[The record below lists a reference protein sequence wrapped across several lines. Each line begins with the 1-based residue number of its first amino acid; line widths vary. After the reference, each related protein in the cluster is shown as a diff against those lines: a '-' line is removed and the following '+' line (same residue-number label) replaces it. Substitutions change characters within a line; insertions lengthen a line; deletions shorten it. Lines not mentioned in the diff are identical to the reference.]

1 MKVLAKKLG
10 RPCDT
15 DAGDTRKLLVKEA
28 RRSFAD
34 VGYDATTNRALAQAV
49 GITTGAI
56 YHYFP
61 SKLDMYVAAYA
72 EMQEDVQSTFEAA
85 AAGHETFTDKF
96 SAILDSIALMSAKD
110 PSLASFVVGV
120 ASESQR
126 HPELSKA
133 IAPLRIGLG
142 QFLSKMCAD
151 AVARGEIVPGINAQ
165 VLQDLINVVLTGL
178 SRFAIAVNDQQRG
191 LDVIEGL
198 KRIVAG
204 TAQLA
209 AAK

>member
-1 MKVLAKKLG
+1 MSVLAKKLG
-10 RPCDT
+10 RPCSVDSS
-15 DAGDTRKLLVKEA
+15 DTRNLLVREA
-28 RRSFAD
+28 RRSFAS
-34 VGYDATTNRALAQAV
+34 VGYDATTNRALAEAA

-61 SKLDMYVAAYA
+61 SKLDMYVAAYG
-72 EMQEDVQSTFEAA
+72 EMQEVVQRTFEDAA
-85 AAGHETFTDKF
+85 AKHDTFNDKF
-96 SAILDSIALMSAKD
+96 SAILDSIAVLSSQD
-110 PSLASFVVGV
+110 PTLASFVVGV

-133 IAPLRIGLG
+133 IAPLRNGLG
-142 QFLSKMCAD
+142 QFLSKLCTD
-151 AVARGEIVPGINAQ
+151 AVDRGEIVPGINAQ

-178 SRFAIAVNDQQRG
+178 SRFSTAVDDQQRG

-204 TAQLA
+204 TAQHA
-209 AAK
+209 VAK

>member
-1 MKVLAKKLG
+1 
-10 RPCDT
+10 
-15 DAGDTRKLLVKEA
+15 
-28 RRSFAD
+28 
-34 VGYDATTNRALAQAV
+34 
-49 GITTGAI
+49 
-56 YHYFP
+56 
-61 SKLDMYVAAYA
+61 MYVAAYA
-72 EMQEDVQSTFEAA
+72 EMQEVVQSTFEEAA
-85 AAGHETFTDKF
+85 SKHETFTDKF
-96 SAILDSIALMSAKD
+96 SAILDSIAQMSAED

-151 AVARGEIVPGINAQ
+151 AVERGEIVPGINAQ

-178 SRFAIAVNDQQRG
+178 SRFATVVNDQQRG

-204 TAQLA
+204 TAQHV

>member
-1 MKVLAKKLG
+1 MSVLVKKLG
-10 RPCDT
+10 RPCSVDSS
-15 DAGDTRKLLVKEA
+15 DTRNLLVREA
-28 RRSFAD
+28 RRSFAS
-34 VGYDATTNRALAQAV
+34 VGYDATTNRALAEAA

-61 SKLDMYVAAYA
+61 SKLDMYVAAYG
-72 EMQEDVQSTFEAA
+72 EMQEVVQRTFEDAA
-85 AAGHETFTDKF
+85 AKYDTFNDKF
-96 SAILDSIALMSAKD
+96 SAILDSIAVLSSQD
-110 PSLASFVVGV
+110 PTLASFVVGV

-142 QFLSKMCAD
+142 QFLSKLCTD
-151 AVARGEIVPGINAQ
+151 AVDRGEIVSGINAQ

-178 SRFAIAVNDQQRG
+178 SRFSTAVDDQQRG

-204 TAQLA
+204 TAQHA
-209 AAK
+209 VAK

>member
-1 MKVLAKKLG
+1 VKKLG

-15 DAGDTRKLLVKEA
+15 DAGETRKLLVKEA

-34 VGYDATTNRALAQAV
+34 VGYDATTNR
-49 GITTGAI
+49 
-56 YHYFP
+56 
-61 SKLDMYVAAYA
+61 
-72 EMQEDVQSTFEAA
+72 
-85 AAGHETFTDKF
+85 
-96 SAILDSIALMSAKD
+96 ALMSAKD

-126 HPELSKA
+126 HPELSLA
-133 IAPLRIGLG
+133 IAPLRVGLG
-142 QFLSKMCAD
+142 QFLSKMCTD

-178 SRFAIAVNDQQRG
+178 SRFSIAVNDQQRG

-204 TAQLA
+204 TAQHA
-209 AAK
+209 SAK

>member
-1 MKVLAKKLG
+1 
-10 RPCDT
+10 
-15 DAGDTRKLLVKEA
+15 
-28 RRSFAD
+28 
-34 VGYDATTNRALAQAV
+34 
-49 GITTGAI
+49 
-56 YHYFP
+56 
-61 SKLDMYVAAYA
+61 
-72 EMQEDVQSTFEAA
+72 MQEVVQSTFEEAA
-85 AAGHETFTDKF
+85 AKHETFTDKF
-96 SAILDSIALMSAKD
+96 SAILDSIAQMSAED

-151 AVARGEIVPGINAQ
+151 AVERGEIVPGINAQ

-178 SRFAIAVNDQQRG
+178 SRFATVVNDQQRG

-204 TAQLA
+204 TAQHV

>member
-1 MKVLAKKLG
+1 MSVLVKKLG
-10 RPCDT
+10 RPCSVDSS
-15 DAGDTRKLLVKEA
+15 DTRNLLVREA
-28 RRSFAD
+28 RRSFAS
-34 VGYDATTNRALAQAV
+34 VGYDATTNRALAEAA

-61 SKLDMYVAAYA
+61 SKLDMYVAAYG
-72 EMQEDVQSTFEAA
+72 EMQEVVQRTFEDAA
-85 AAGHETFTDKF
+85 AKYDTFNDKF
-96 SAILDSIALMSAKD
+96 SAILDSIAVLSSQD
-110 PSLASFVVGV
+110 PTLASFVVGV

-142 QFLSKMCAD
+142 QFLSKLCTD
-151 AVARGEIVPGINAQ
+151 AVDRGEIVPGINAQ

-178 SRFAIAVNDQQRG
+178 SRFSTAVDDQQRG

-204 TAQLA
+204 TAQHA
-209 AAK
+209 VAK

>member
-15 DAGDTRKLLVKEA
+15 DAGETRNILVKEA

-34 VGYDATTNRALAQAV
+34 VGYDATTNRALAQAA

-72 EMQEDVQSTFEAA
+72 EMQEVVQSTFEAA
-85 AAGHETFTDKF
+85 AAKHETFTDKF
-96 SAILDSIALMSAKD
+96 SAILDSIALMSAED

-133 IAPLRIGLG
+133 IAPLRVGLG
-142 QFLSKMCAD
+142 QFWRKCAPMLLP
-151 AVARGEIVPGINAQ
+151 VVRLFLELMLRFCKTSSMLCSQVCQGLPQLLMIN
-165 VLQDLINVVLTGL
+165 
-178 SRFAIAVNDQQRG
+178 S
-191 LDVIEGL
+191 
-198 KRIVAG
+198 AG
-204 TAQLA
+204 
-209 AAK
+209 